1 MKRYEAY
8 KPSGVQWIGEIPR
21 HWEVKR
27 LGASF
32 SENRNA
38 NSALTNTDAFQF
50 NYGTLIRKK
59 REYKPEEDADVYS
72 KYTLLN
78 PDDIVIN
85 GLNLNYDFVS
95 QRVAIA
101 KEEGIITSAYLAMR
115 PRPNVYADYFCFLFK
130 TMDAHKL
137 FHGMGTGIRLTLSF
151 SEVKKQ
157 DIPVPPLSEQHAIV
171 DYLKDKTHKIDEYVA
186 ARERERELLESL
198 KQSEIANVVT
208 KGLNP
213 NVPMKDSGIPWIGM
227 IPEHWE
233 VKRAKFMFNKEKR
246 EVRECDEVIT
256 CFRDGQVT
264 LRKNR
269 RTTGFTE
276 SFTEIG
282 YQGVRKGD
290 LVIHQMD
297 AFAGSIGV
305 SDSDGKGTSVYHCCT
320 PKGDYD
326 VHYYAFLIR
335 RMAGSGFIQSLY
347 RGIRERSSDFKY
359 PVFGNQYLIVPPL
372 SEQQAIVAYIDEKL
386 SKIDRCLADLQAE
399 IDYLKEF
406 KQRLI
411 SDVVTGQICVAEPQ
425 KGDKR

>member
-8 KPSGVQWIGEIPR
+8 KNSGVQWIGEIPR
-21 HWEVKR
+21 RWEVKR

-186 ARERERELLESL
+186 ARERER
-198 KQSEIANVVT
+198 V
-208 KGLNP
+208 
-213 NVPMKDSGIPWIGM
+213 D
-227 IPEHWE
+227 
-233 VKRAKFMFNKEKR
+233 
-246 EVRECDEVIT
+246 
-256 CFRDGQVT
+256 
-264 LRKNR
+264 
-269 RTTGFTE
+269 
-276 SFTEIG
+276 
-282 YQGVRKGD
+282 
-290 LVIHQMD
+290 
-297 AFAGSIGV
+297 
-305 SDSDGKGTSVYHCCT
+305 
-320 PKGDYD
+320 
-326 VHYYAFLIR
+326 
-335 RMAGSGFIQSLY
+335 
-347 RGIRERSSDFKY
+347 
-359 PVFGNQYLIVPPL
+359 
-372 SEQQAIVAYIDEKL
+372 
-386 SKIDRCLADLQAE
+386 
-399 IDYLKEF
+399 
-406 KQRLI
+406 
-411 SDVVTGQICVAEPQ
+411 
-425 KGDKR
+425 